1 MQPNKHTSLL
11 TIALLAF
18 TLTGFA
24 QKKHYVKPG
33 GTLSGLSWDWASG
46 NLQATLDK
54 AVAGDIIYVATGT
67 YSGGFVMKEGVTVLG
82 GYTANPN
89 NPTERYLLMETD
101 DPAKQSIL
109 DGGGSQRV
117 ITQLAPFSTPTVWE
131 GFVIQNG
138 NPSVTFEKGSVIY
151 SKNGENKIIG
161 VLYKL
166 DETSGEGMIIGREEI
181 RKSWG
186 GYGTELSGLPLAYTS
201 ESAQGDQTGQANTAT
216 IVTGLANQ
224 SVDFS
229 AENYPLNGNYAA
241 FWCDTLTAGG
251 YNDWYLPSAG
261 ELQEIKD
268 AGVLSVMKSIGK
280 EVLHGCW
287 TSSQAGNTLAW
298 AYYFGKGHCHPALKY
313 VQHNVS
319 AIHPFTAPEQAE
331 GIYVAGGGAFLNNNG
346 LLENCIVKNNTS
358 SYRGG
363 GVYVGAGGQL
373 INCVVE
379 GNEAPE
385 GKEIYYES
393 TVNIPAV
400 DHSGLNVYP
409 NPVKAGEPV
418 YVERNSADLH
428 YRWLTISGVTVQK
441 GTLATGE
448 NSLSTPLQKGIYLLQ
463 IQSDNKN
470 YNLKI
475 QIQ

>member
-186 GYGTELSGLPLAYTS
+186 GYGTERRTAARLYFRKRARRSDRTSQYGNNSNRSGQP
-201 ESAQGDQTGQANTAT
+201 
-216 IVTGLANQ
+216 
-224 SVDFS
+224 
-229 AENYPLNGNYAA
+229 
-241 FWCDTLTAGG
+241 
-251 YNDWYLPSAG
+251 
-261 ELQEIKD
+261 
-268 AGVLSVMKSIGK
+268 IGR
-280 EVLHGCW
+280 
-287 TSSQAGNTLAW
+287 
-298 AYYFGKGHCHPALKY
+298 F
-313 VQHNVS
+313 
-319 AIHPFTAPEQAE
+319 
-331 GIYVAGGGAFLNNNG
+331 
-346 LLENCIVKNNTS
+346 
-358 SYRGG
+358 
-363 GVYVGAGGQL
+363 
-373 INCVVE
+373 
-379 GNEAPE
+379 
-385 GKEIYYES
+385 
-393 TVNIPAV
+393 
-400 DHSGLNVYP
+400 
-409 NPVKAGEPV
+409 
-418 YVERNSADLH
+418 
-428 YRWLTISGVTVQK
+428 
-441 GTLATGE
+441 
-448 NSLSTPLQKGIYLLQ
+448 
-463 IQSDNKN
+463 
-470 YNLKI
+470 
-475 QIQ
+475 